1 MKSPLL
7 LLNSPATAR
16 TPFSAAFLGTVL
28 ATTLATALASAVVQ
42 AQNFTAAPPLPEF
55 PVEYQSTEYNI
66 RVDKV
71 ADGLANPWSL
81 AFLPNGDL
89 LVTERAGQLRLIR
102 AGVLQA
108 EPIAGVPETKQ
119 TVLGG
124 LLDVLLHPDFAS
136 NQLLYLSYAK
146 GHEDGQR
153 STTALARARF
163 DGAQLTDVQDIF
175 IANSW
180 SASPTNFGGR
190 MSFGTDGMLYM
201 TVGERQEQDRAQD
214 GMDHGG
220 KLVRLHDDGSV
231 PTDNPF
237 VGRDD
242 MLPEIHALGLRS
254 PQGLALHPTTG
265 ELWENEHG
273 PLGGDE
279 MNIMRAGGNYG
290 WPLVTHGLD
299 YDGATISEDT
309 QREGLDAPFMVWIPS
324 IAISG
329 LSFYTGDAFPLWQ
342 GNAFVGSMVMGRTP
356 MTGHIQRISFSDEG
370 VPLAREPLLL
380 PLQQRI
386 RDVRPGPDGYLYV
399 LTDHNP
405 GAVLRITPAP

>member
-1 MKSPLL
+1 MKLQLL
-7 LLNSPATAR
+7 LLAT
-16 TPFSAAFLGTVL
+16 
-28 ATTLATALASAVVQ
+28 LASAYAQ
-42 AQNFTAAPPLPEF
+42 AQNFAAAPLLPDFPL
-55 PVEYQSTEYNI
+55 EYQSTDYAI
-66 RVDKV
+66 RVDKL

-102 AGVLQA
+102 EGVLLA
-108 EPIAGVPETKQ
+108 EPIAGVPQTKQ

-124 LLDVLLHPDFAS
+124 LLDVLLHPDFAN

-146 GHEDGQR
+146 GHEDGQH
-153 STTALARARF
+153 STTALARAHF
-163 DGAQLTDVQDIF
+163 DGTKLADVQDIF

-190 MSFGTDGMLYM
+190 MAFGADGMLYM

-220 KLVRLHDDGSV
+220 KLVRLNADGSV

-237 VGRDD
+237 AGRDD
-242 MLPEIHALGLRS
+242 VLPEIYALGLRS

-265 ELWENEHG
+265 ALWENEHG

-309 QREGLDAPFMVWIPS
+309 QREGLDDPFMVWIPS

-370 VPLAREPLLL
+370 VALAREPLLL

-386 RDVRPGPDGYLYV
+386 RDVRPGPDGLLYV
-399 LTDHNP
+399 LTDQNP
-405 GAVLRITPAP
+405 GAVLRISPAP